1 MHRARHG
8 AWVLCRS
15 SQRLKKPEGGGA
27 LIYVG
32 RPLLDSLLK
41 ATATQMR
48 PCAQVWSYDLAGSVY
63 AGGGST
69 PTFPAAD
76 YPYAPSYKAGLVAT
90 GRLPAAV

>member
-1 MHRARHG
+1 
-8 AWVLCRS
+8 
-15 SQRLKKPEGGGA
+15 
-27 LIYVG
+27 
-32 RPLLDSLLK
+32 
-41 ATATQMR
+41 MR